1 MTSGVLKPQKEGHE
15 LFELKSRQFTFED
28 LVVITKSFQHAIGK
42 GGFGIVYLGEFQD
55 GTQVAVKVNSQSSSQ
70 GINEFQ
76 AEGELLTRIHHKN
89 LVSMVG
95 YCEDGNHLAL
105 VYEYMAQGSLEDHL
119 RGLEYLHSG
128 CKPPII
134 HRDVKPSNIL
144 LNHKGEAKISDFGVS
159 RIFQSDQTHVSTAVV
174 GTMGYLDPEYDLLSL
189 AKSEQHELCTLDFW
203 NYVVVVG

>member
-76 AEGELLTRIHHKN
+76 AECCSSRRDFKLQLRLPKVCLRCTHFKYSLYIYKSSH
-89 LVSMVG
+89 LV
-95 YCEDGNHLAL
+95 
-105 VYEYMAQGSLEDHL
+105 L
-119 RGLEYLHSG
+119 RLGVSFTGLEYLHSG

-159 RIFQSDQTHVSTAVV
+159 RILKSDQTHVSTAVV

-189 AKSEQHELCTLDFW
+189 AKS
-203 NYVVVVG
+203 